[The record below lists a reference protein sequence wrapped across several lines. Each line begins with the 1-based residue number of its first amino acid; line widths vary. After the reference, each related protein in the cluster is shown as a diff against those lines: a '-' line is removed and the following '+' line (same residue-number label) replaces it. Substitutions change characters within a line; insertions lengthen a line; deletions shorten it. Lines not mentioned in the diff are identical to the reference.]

1 VSRRG
6 AQRLLVFLPPRRAL
20 LDAGGRGSLSAATV
34 VGYGGIDAALEPAS
48 AGDAPLSLLPKASS
62 VDLLFDASDVFTS
75 LLEAPRMPEHRLRQA
90 LPGLVEERLLSDAV
104 DCHLAH
110 AIEGTVAAAAGPV
123 TRVAVAAVDRATLAR
138 ALEAA
143 AEAGLR
149 PRAAYSAVYAIPPPS
164 GDTIS
169 VRLDRGR
176 GTVRS
181 GEHAGFAFD
190 LEEEHAPA
198 GLTLA
203 LRQLGAA
210 RIHAYG
216 RDAARLVPLGPQLG
230 VEVVDLRRDFDASSV
245 ASAVNLL
252 QGRFAAAGGFG
263 MPTIAA
269 LARSGALKP
278 LSIWVAVW
286 LGVFV
291 IGLNAYRF
299 KLEAEARSL
308 RSSIQTAFRSAFPSE
323 AVVDEIAQTR
333 RHLRELRARAGLASP
348 DDFSVLN
355 AQAGQLLANAPVGA
369 LAGIE
374 YRDAALTLK
383 FKPGAASSAQ
393 LQNALRAQAVQQGLD
408 LRFDDKGAA
417 RVAPLAP

>member
-1 VSRRG
+1 VRSAPAR
-6 AQRLLVFLPPRRAL
+6 RLLVFLPPRRAL

-34 VGYGGIDAALEPAS
+34 VGYGLIDASLEPSGAS
-48 AGDAPLSLLPKASS
+48 DAPLSLLPKASA
-62 VDLLFDASDVFTS
+62 VDLLFDASDVFTG
-75 LLEAPRMPEHRLRQA
+75 LLDAPRMSQHRLRQA

-110 AIEGTVAAAAGPV
+110 AVEATSAGASGPV
-123 TRVAVAAVDRATLAR
+123 TRVAVAAADRVTLAR
-138 ALEAA
+138 AMEAA
-143 AEAGLR
+143 TEAELR
-149 PRAAYSAVYAIPPPS
+149 PRAAYSALYAIPPPS

-176 GTVRS
+176 GTVRT

-190 LEEEHAPA
+190 LDEEHAPA
-198 GLTLA
+198 ALILA

-216 RDAARLVPLGPQLG
+216 REAARLVPFGSQLG
-230 VEVVDLRRDFDASSV
+230 AEVIAVRRDFDASSI

-252 QGRFAAAGGFG
+252 QGRFAPTGRFG

-286 LGVFV
+286 LGVFM

-299 KLEAEARSL
+299 KLESESRSL
-308 RSSIQTAFRSAFPSE
+308 RSSMQTAFRSAFPSE
-323 AVVDEIAQTR
+323 SVVDEVAQTK
-333 RHLRELRARAGLASP
+333 RHLRELRARAGLTSP

-355 AQAGQLLANAPVGA
+355 AQAAQLLANAPVGA

-374 YRDAALTLK
+374 YRDAALMLK
-383 FKPGAASSAQ
+383 FKPGTAGSAQ
-393 LQNALRAQAVQQGLD
+393 LQNVLRAQAVQHGLD
-408 LRFDDKGAA
+408 LRFDDKGVA

>member
-1 VSRRG
+1 VSFG
-6 AQRLLVFLPPRRAL
+6 AAQRLLAFVPPRRAL

-34 VGYGGIDAALEPAS
+34 VGYGGIDAALQPCS

-62 VDLLFDASDVFTS
+62 VDLLFDVSDVFTG
-75 LLEAPRMPEHRLRQA
+75 LLEAPRMSEHRLRQA
-90 LPGLVEERLLSDAV
+90 VPGLIEERLLSDAV
-104 DCHLAH
+104 DCHLAYV
-110 AIEGTVAAAAGPV
+110 IEGAAAGAAESLMQ
-123 TRVAVAAVDRATLAR
+123 VAVAVIDRVTLAR

-143 AEAGLR
+143 AEAELR
-149 PRAAYSAVYAIPPPS
+149 PRGAYSALYAIPPPS

-176 GTVRS
+176 GTVRT

-190 LEEEHAPA
+190 LEEQPPA
-198 GLTLA
+198 ALA
-203 LRQLGAA
+203 LAVRQLGAI

-216 RDAARLVPLGPQLG
+216 RDSARLAPFSSQLG
-230 VEVVDLRRDFDASSV
+230 AEVIDLKRHFDAGSMST
-245 ASAVNLL
+245 AVNLL
-252 QGRFAAAGGFG
+252 QGRFAAGGRFG
-263 MPTIAA
+263 MPTLAA

-278 LSIWVAVW
+278 LAAWAAVW
-286 LGVFV
+286 LAVFV

-299 KLEAEARSL
+299 KLESETRTL
-308 RSSIQTAFRSAFPSE
+308 RSSMQTAFRSAFPAES
-323 AVVDEIAQTR
+323 VVEPVAQTK

-355 AQAGQLLANAPVGA
+355 AQAAQLLANAPVGA

-383 FKPGAASSAQ
+383 FKPGAAASGSF
-393 LQNALRAQAVQQGLD
+393 QNALRAQAVQQGLD
-408 LRFDDKGAA
+408 LHFDPNGSA
-417 RVAPLAP
+417 RVAPMAQ